1 MLPAWPWSRELSVNV
16 TKPASTALTVRDSWP
31 ARYDAWVSRLL
42 GMSRLDEPEAAALR
56 KAQGNLFARVLPAIL
71 LSNLLSAVLVAIT
84 AMIHGW
90 LWFPLFWSA
99 AVVAIG
105 VLGILRITRIR
116 ERNREDSPS
125 AKFNDRILIDSALM
139 ALPWVVMAIVF
150 NPIAVPEME
159 VLTATLLAGLVCAGT
174 FTMASMPSAALL
186 FAGIIL
192 GARVI
197 HIALSPGDHMLE
209 NLTFQAIY
217 GSVMLVS
224 LRSMA
229 QLFIDRVRAISSAQA
244 LGQEAKAQARVE
256 EARREEVER
265 QAEAFRHEIGAILQ
279 PVFQSV
285 DHMNGAA
292 EQLVSISQRSQDKLA
307 GVLTKV
313 SEAMSDIT
321 CVESHSHR
329 LTNTIAQIRAE
340 ADKTTQLVRTAA
352 SDVAASIAVKTQLT
366 QAVRDIGDVS
376 ALIREIA
383 AQTNLLA
390 LNATIEAARAGLAGR
405 GFAVVATEVKGLAA
419 RTEAATQEISER
431 IEEVRAATER
441 SLAAVMNISVST
453 DAIVGVTGDIVV
465 AVDQQAEAIRT
476 MVALLAGTVR
486 EAENTTAAIDLVVA
500 DAART
505 MDNGRQVSAAA
516 AGVDASAR
524 RLDESVARFSRDV
537 VRN

>member
-1 MLPAWPWSRELSVNV
+1 MTV

-31 ARYDAWVSRLL
+31 ARYDAWINRRF
-42 GMSRLDEPEAAALR
+42 GMARLDESDAAALR
-56 KAQGNLFARVLPAIL
+56 KAQGEQFARILPPVL

-90 LWFPLFWSA
+90 LWFPLLWSA

-105 VLGILRITRIR
+105 VLGMLRIRRIR
-116 ERNREDSPS
+116 ERAREDAPS
-125 AKFNDRILIDSALM
+125 IRFIDRILIDSALM
-139 ALPWVVMAIVF
+139 ALPWVVMAVVF
-150 NPIAVPEME
+150 NPAVVPEME

-197 HIALSPGDHMLE
+197 HIALSPVDHMFE
-209 NLTFQAIY
+209 NLSFQAIY
-217 GSVMLVS
+217 GAVMLVS

-524 RLDESVARFSRDV
+524 RLDDSVARFSRDV

>member
-1 MLPAWPWSRELSVNV
+1 MNV
-16 TKPASTALTVRDSWP
+16 TKPASAALAARASWP
-31 ARYDAWVSRLL
+31 ARYDAWVSRRFGMVRL
-42 GMSRLDEPEAAALR
+42 GEADAAALR
-56 KAQGNLFARVLPAIL
+56 KVQGEQFGRILPPIL

-84 AMIHGW
+84 AMVHGW

-139 ALPWVVMAIVF
+139 ALPWVVMAVVL

-197 HIALSPGDHMLE
+197 HIALSPVDHMLE

-256 EARREEVER
+256 EARREDVER

-285 DHMNGAA
+285 GHMNGAA
-292 EQLVSISQRSQDKLA
+292 EQLVAISQRSQDKL
-307 GVLTKV
+307 GGLLTQV
-313 SEAMSDIT
+313 GEASRDIAS
-321 CVESHSHR
+321 VESCSHR
-329 LTNTIAQIRAE
+329 LTDTISLIRVE
-340 ADKTTQLVRTAA
+340 ADRTTQLVRTAA
-352 SDVAASIAVKTQLT
+352 SDVAASVAVRSQLT
-366 QAVRDIGDVS
+366 QAVHDIGEVS
-376 ALIREIA
+376 DLIREIA

-405 GFAVVATEVKGLAA
+405 GFAVVATEVKGLAG

-453 DAIVGVTGDIVV
+453 DAIVEATGGIVL

-476 MVALLAGTVR
+476 MVDLLTRAVR
-486 EAENTTAAIDLVVA
+486 ETQRAAGAIDLVAA
-500 DAART
+500 DAALT
-505 MDNGRQVSAAA
+505 MDNGRQVSDAA
-516 AGVDASAR
+516 AGVDGSAR
-524 RLDESVARFSRDV
+524 RLDESVARFSRQV
-537 VRN
+537 VGG

>member
-1 MLPAWPWSRELSVNV
+1 M
-16 TKPASTALTVRDSWP
+16 TAKATWP
-31 ARYDAWVSRLL
+31 ARYNDWVNRRL
-42 GMSRLDEPEAAALR
+42 GIAQQDEADSAALR
-56 KAQGNLFARVLPAIL
+56 RAQAEQFDRVLPAIL

-84 AMIHGW
+84 AMVHGW
-90 LWFPLFWSA
+90 LWFPLVWSA
-99 AVVAIG
+99 SVVALG

-116 ERNREDSPS
+116 ERNRGDCPS

-139 ALPWVVMAIVF
+139 ALPWVVMAFVF
-150 NPIAVPEME
+150 NPIAVPQME

-186 FAGIIL
+186 FAGLILLARVVHIIL
-192 GARVI
+192 
-197 HIALSPGDHMLE
+197 SPLEEIVE

-224 LRSMA
+224 LRSMGH
-229 QLFIDRVRAISSAQA
+229 LFIDRVRANGSARA
-244 LGQEAKAQARVE
+244 LGLEAQAQARVE
-256 EARREEVER
+256 EARREAVER
-265 QAEAFRHEIGAILQ
+265 QAEAFRHEIGGILQ

-321 CVESHSHR
+321 SVESYSHR
-329 LTNTIAQIRAE
+329 LTDSIAQIRTE

-352 SDVAASIAVKTQLT
+352 SDVAASIAVKAQLT

-431 IEEVRAATER
+431 IDEVRAATER

-476 MVALLAGTVR
+476 MVVLLAGTVR
-486 EAENTTAAIDLVVA
+486 EAQNTTAAIDLVVA

-537 VRN
+537 VRG

>member
-1 MLPAWPWSRELSVNV
+1 M
-16 TKPASTALTVRDSWP
+16 TAKATWP
-31 ARYDAWVSRLL
+31 ARYNDWINRRL
-42 GMSRLDEPEAAALR
+42 GIARLDAEDAAALR
-56 KAQGNLFARVLPAIL
+56 RAQAEQFDRVLPAIL

-84 AMIHGW
+84 AMVHGW
-90 LWFPLFWSA
+90 LWFPLVWSA
-99 AVVAIG
+99 SVVALG

-116 ERNREDSPS
+116 ERNREDCPS
-125 AKFNDRILIDSALM
+125 AKFNDRILIDSVLM
-139 ALPWVVMAIVF
+139 ALPWVVMAVVF

-197 HIALSPGDHMLE
+197 HIALSPVDHMLE

-224 LRSMA
+224 LRSVA
-229 QLFIDRVRAISSAQA
+229 HLFIDRVRAISSAQA

-256 EARREEVER
+256 EARREAVER
-265 QAEAFRHEIGAILQ
+265 QAEAFRHEIGAILD

-292 EQLVSISQRSQDKLA
+292 EQLVAISQRSQDKL
-307 GVLTKV
+307 GGLLTQV
-313 SEAMSDIT
+313 GEASDDIAS
-321 CVESHSHR
+321 VEACSHR
-329 LTNTIAQIRAE
+329 LTDTISLIRTE
-340 ADKTTQLVRTAA
+340 ADRTTQLVRTAA
-352 SDVAASIAVKTQLT
+352 SDVAASVAIKEQLT
-366 QAVRDIGDVS
+366 QSVRDIGEVS
-376 ALIREIA
+376 DLIREIA

-419 RTEAATQEISER
+419 RTEAATQQISER
-431 IEEVRAATER
+431 IAEVRGATER

-453 DAIVGVTGDIVV
+453 DAIVGATGGIVL

-476 MVALLAGTVR
+476 MVELLGRAVR
-486 EAENTTAAIDLVVA
+486 ETQRAAGAIDIVTA
-500 DAART
+500 DAALT
-505 MDNGRQVSAAA
+505 MDNGRRVSEAA
-516 AGVDASAR
+516 AGVDGSAR
-524 RLDESVARFSRDV
+524 QLDDSVARFSRQV
-537 VRN
+537 VRG

>member
-1 MLPAWPWSRELSVNV
+1 M
-16 TKPASTALTVRDSWP
+16 KPASTALTVRASWP
-31 ARYDAWVSRLL
+31 ARYNAWVNRRL
-42 GMSRLDEPEAAALR
+42 GMTRLDDSDAAALR
-56 KAQGNLFARVLPAIL
+56 KAQGEQFGRVLPPIL

-90 LWFPLFWSA
+90 LWFPLLWSSV
-99 AVVAIG
+99 VVAIG

-116 ERNREDSPS
+116 ERAREDAPS
-125 AKFNDRILIDSALM
+125 IKFNDKILIDSALM
-139 ALPWVVMAIVF
+139 ALPWVVMAVVF
-150 NPIAVPEME
+150 NPTAVPEME

-244 LGQEAKAQARVE
+244 LGQEAKAQAGVE

-292 EQLVSISQRSQDKLA
+292 EQLVSISQRSQDKL
-307 GVLTKV
+307 GGLLTQV
-313 SEAMSDIT
+313 GEASRDIAS
-321 CVESHSHR
+321 VESCSHR
-329 LTNTIAQIRAE
+329 LTDTISLIRAE
-340 ADKTTQLVRTAA
+340 ADRTTQLVRTAA
-352 SDVAASIAVKTQLT
+352 SDVAASVAIKEQLT
-366 QAVRDIGDVS
+366 RSVRDIGEVS

-390 LNATIEAARAGLAGR
+390 LNATIEAARAGVAGR
-405 GFAVVATEVKGLAA
+405 GFAVVATEVKNLAE
-419 RTEAATQEISER
+419 RTEAATQEIAER
-431 IEEVRAATER
+431 IEEVRASTER

-453 DAIVGVTGDIVV
+453 DAIVGATGGIVL

-476 MVALLAGTVR
+476 MVELLTRAVR
-486 EAENTTAAIDLVVA
+486 ETQRAAGAIDLVAA
-500 DAART
+500 DAALT
-505 MDNGRQVSAAA
+505 MDNGRQVSDAA
-516 AGVDASAR
+516 AGVDGSAR
-524 RLDESVARFSRDV
+524 RLDESVARFSRQLV
-537 VRN
+537 GG